1 MGEFPPHVLLAWEE
15 CHTVFVVHF
24 SMYPKARKPWKTAH
38 GTQNITKITRYRTH
52 KQIYYSF
59 RKISFISW
67 LYFACY
73 RFACN
78 NNNNISK
85 FGIVCRCFG
94 GNFVLFLKEKY
105 TILWWVAD
113 GVGIAW
119 KAEIVIANV
128 IIRTTRF
135 NKTYSWISI
144 KLNARKIMSKKQF
157 IQIIKKWISNAK
169 PWQTKNGLKYWIIW
183 DSYYMLFKLMFH
195 EFAKEQVT
203 EKDVQQFQSDSSPFF
218 AIFFLNEIH
227 F

>member
-1 MGEFPPHVLLAWEE
+1 MYAKAWI
-15 CHTVFVVHF
+15 
-24 SMYPKARKPWKTAH
+24 PWKTAH
-38 GTQNITKITRYRTH
+38 GTQNITKITRNRTH

-78 NNNNISK
+78 NNNNNSK
-85 FGIVCRCFG
+85 FGIVCRCFV
-94 GNFVLFLKEKY
+94 GNFVPFLKIN

-128 IIRTTRF
+128 IIRTTRS

-169 PWQTKNGLKYWIIW
+169 PWQTKNGLKYLIIS

-195 EFAKEQVT
+195 EFAKEKYEFAKSGGKGRST
-203 EKDVQQFQSDSSPFF
+203 ISIGFI
-218 AIFFLNEIH
+218 AIFP
-227 F
+227 